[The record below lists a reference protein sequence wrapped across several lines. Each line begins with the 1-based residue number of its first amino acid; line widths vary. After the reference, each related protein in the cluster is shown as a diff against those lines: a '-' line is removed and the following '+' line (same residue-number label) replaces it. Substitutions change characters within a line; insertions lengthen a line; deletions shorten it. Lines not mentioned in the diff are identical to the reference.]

1 MKRFSIRK
9 ANKGLATRIVAGIGG
24 FLAAAISLGVSIYET
39 RNAGNVPRVVAGTV
53 IETGRWNVTFHSAG
67 LAAEMPD
74 GTRLPEG
81 KIALVLG
88 VTLENRSAETS
99 NVYGDTVKLENLSEA
114 QRPQF
119 YLERDR
125 EILRDLQPMMPEPVK
140 MVWQLPTGREL
151 PDSIEISVAGA
162 VFKAQ
167 DNLYA
172 APGWFPAGPVA
183 WLELPL
189 GDGNAQ

>member
-9 ANKGLATRIVAGIGG
+9 ANKRIATRIAAGIGG
-24 FLAAAISLGVSIYET
+24 LLAATISLGVSIYET
-39 RNAGNVPRVVAGTV
+39 RNAGDVPQVVAGTV
-53 IETGRWNVTFHSAG
+53 IDAGRWNVTFHSAA
-67 LAAEMPD
+67 LASEMPD
-74 GTRLPEG
+74 GTRMPEG

-99 NVYGDTVKLENLSEA
+99 NVYGDTVKLETISEA

-140 MVWQLPTGREL
+140 IVWQLPTGREL
-151 PDSIEISVAGA
+151 PDSIKISVAGA

-172 APGWFPAGPVA
+172 APGWFAAEPVA
-183 WLELPL
+183 RLELPL